1 VRENIMITSEQDFL
15 SFMDTHGFTYQRI
28 EHPAV
33 FTCAEADLYHSGVMA
48 VSTKNLFL
56 CDKKGRRFFLAV
68 TACEKNVDLSNLSSQ
83 LVVSRLRFGSE
94 ENLLRLVGVTRG
106 SVTMMGLAN
115 DTEHQVELWVDAEI
129 WQAEQFLSHPLV
141 NTATL
146 VLSKIELKRFF
157 EIIRHVPHFF
167 NENAEGQS

>member
-1 VRENIMITSEQDFL
+1 MITSESEFL
-15 SFMDTHGFTYQRI
+15 TFLDANHFIYQRL

-33 FTCAEADLYHSGVMA
+33 FTCAEADSHHADIEA

-68 TACEKNVDLSNLSSQ
+68 TACEKTVKLDELSAQ
-83 LVVSRLRFGSE
+83 LGVSHIRFGSE
-94 ENLLRLVGVTRG
+94 ENLMRLLGVTRG

-115 DTEHQVELWVDAEI
+115 DTEHQVELWVDSEI
-129 WQAEQFLSHPLV
+129 WNGENFLCHPLV

-146 VLSKIELKRFF
+146 ILSKAELERFF
-157 EIIRHVPHFF
+157 ELTGHAPKFF
-167 NENAEGQS
+167 NGEG